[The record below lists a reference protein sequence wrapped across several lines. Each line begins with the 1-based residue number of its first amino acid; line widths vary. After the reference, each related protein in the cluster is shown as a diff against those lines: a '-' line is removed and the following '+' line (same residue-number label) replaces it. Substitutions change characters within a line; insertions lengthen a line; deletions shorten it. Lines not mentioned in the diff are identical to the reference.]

1 MEDLK
6 TSVYGEEDPFDQKIV
21 VFKIDD
27 KGKGQKKEMNV
38 IFTNYFIK
46 TNYLTIYYSL
56 PSLEI

>member
-38 IFTNYFIK
+38 IFNNYCIK

-56 PSLEI
+56 PSLET